1 MTRNE
6 FIATTAREYRV
17 HGIVDM
23 DHTTSRIDDP
33 VGAAKRLADAIEER
47 GFAPWQ
53 TPPAAPALSETERA
67 VIDAAIAYDDWIGGT
82 PSLSKVGTA
91 FTNAV
96 RALRA
101 ARGGAK

>member
-47 GFAPWQ
+47 GFAPWL
-53 TPPAAPALSETERA
+53 TPPAAPDL
-67 VIDAAIAYDDWIGGT
+67 
-82 PSLSKVGTA
+82 
-91 FTNAV
+91 
-96 RALRA
+96 
-101 ARGGAK
+101 